1 MNYYARGAKASNFT
15 LSKAEFCADFEQ
27 ANNMGFEIS
36 TMLSGLAAPFID
48 QFTQGLGGSI
58 LNAVIEIGGYAVGS
72 IKNAKARNEWKSP
85 TEEITSSDLK
95 SSLAASL
102 KSDIEAWTGRN
113 ERKLIFFL
121 VTFEKLGWV
130 AGEW

>member
-1 MNYYARGAKASNFT
+1 
-15 LSKAEFCADFEQ
+15 
-27 ANNMGFEIS
+27 
-36 TMLSGLAAPFID
+36 MLSLR
-48 QFTQGLGGSI
+48 LGFMQ
-58 LNAVIEIGGYAVGS
+58 LVLL
-72 IKNAKARNEWKSP
+72 KNAKARNEWKSP

-95 SSLAASL
+95 LSLAASL

-121 VTFEKLGWV
+121 DTFEKLGWV